1 MSQPPEK
8 PRFEPEI
15 IPPDHAQAR
24 SNSERSGWI
33 HESGVHRVYIGR
45 VGPLGIGL
53 LALGAGLF
61 AAVAILLV
69 LGAFLI
75 LIPLVGLLL
84 AVAIISG
91 LARAQFGHRG

>member
-8 PRFEPEI
+8 PRFDPEI
-15 IPPDHAQAR
+15 LPPDHSRAR
-24 SNSERSGWI
+24 ASSDGSAWM
-33 HESGVHRVYIGR
+33 HESGVHRIYVGH
-45 VGPLGIGL
+45 VGPFGIGL
-53 LALGAGLF
+53 LALGIGLF

-75 LIPLVGLLL
+75 LIPVAGLLL

-91 LARAQFGHRG
+91 LARAHFRQG